1 MTIISTTVGKNLL
14 WSSPYDQQRSPKCK
28 ACNLKNDR
36 IISVYLQGR
45 LLNIIVNQVY
55 ATDTGE
61 AEVDQFCEAL

>member
-1 MTIISTTVGKNLL
+1 MKSKSEVAQ
-14 WSSPYDQQRSPKCK
+14 SSVLGH
-28 ACNLKNDR
+28 NLKNDR
-36 IISVYLQGR
+36 IISVYLQGG